1 MNNSKIFVAGC
12 AIAISMV
19 SPGTQAA
26 THNDGL
32 DACAAA
38 VISELGSAK
47 GVAMKY
53 SVAPESDTSNVKL
66 RRREVFH
73 MDIRDPE
80 TSEIVARADCTVN
93 QKAEV
98 RKLKNLP
105 IDAQDAVV
113 RADSSRF

>member
-12 AIAISMV
+12 AIAVSMV
-19 SPGTQAA
+19 SLGTQAA

-38 VISELGSAK
+38 VVSELGNAQ
-47 GVAMKY
+47 GAAMKY
-53 SVAPESDTSNVKL
+53 SMAPGSDTSNVKL
-66 RRREVFH
+66 KRREVFH
-73 MDIRDPE
+73 MDIRDPQ
-80 TSEIVARADCTVN
+80 TQEIIARADCIVDEN
-93 QKAEV
+93 AAV

-105 IDAQDAVV
+105 IDAKDAVV